1 MAGIIVYWDLEEEPD
16 GNVQHIA
23 QHGVTKDEVVE
34 VLENP
39 EDTDASHSSGWPVA
53 FGHTSTGKYL
63 LVAYEEIGRDQ
74 FYPITAYEVP
84 EPA

>member
-1 MAGIIVYWDLEEEPD
+1 MAGITVYWDPDEEAD

-23 QHGVTKDEVVE
+23 QHGVTKVE

-39 EDTDASHSSGWPVA
+39 QDTDTSHSSGWPVA

-63 LVAYEEIGRDQ
+63 LVAYDEIGPDE